1 MASRLCLST
10 EEEVNAAILE
20 HELATGTRYAASS
33 STKDFGKWDAWIPG
47 KSFKILWEGRM
58 PFINQ
63 GRKRIMC
70 HLGKNHNR
78 KRARRNEILR
88 MKQLEASQGKDVKS
102 RVIIKPTKKLDC
114 PALIDIR
121 EVALFPKFEASDDS
135 QATKENQKKRLR
147 MAIQHGSAVWKKAF
161 LFTLPGKDEH
171 QNHPV
176 GLEGGALE
184 HADKRLIQKIYEIC
198 SQGITDTHTVK
209 KMLHEYAL
217 TICPDVT
224 SIYNKRFFPDGKI
237 VRNHI
242 KRYAKIKE
250 EKEIEHDHQDDDVGD
265 DDTGAGYSGGES
277 FHDDDGNEVIK
288 THPSVRIKGT
298 EANYQPEQCFDASCI
313 DRAPHMHCPFCVKSE
328 YYTDPTILKAHYRVK
343 HVDKGIEFA
352 GLKVLRCCSNCEIVG
367 VIKGEKRFKGAHW
380 HCYKCKNGFNRR
392 DEAIKH
398 YKTHFRN
405 PQTTFQIQIT
415 QDINQPVSVGFEN
428 EEAAASIPTEGF
440 SIHSIHS
447 GSVNLHDTLSPYT
460 HSSDMSMT
468 HRGLDG
474 MVTGVGAI
482 ETVGLNDTQTIMIIQ
497 DESGHIPALS
507 DSQQETV
514 STSPTYIHATPTI
527 DSTSELR
534 IQQLQD
540 KVSELERQAAIREMK
555 IQALEAKVASYKA
568 REKELLEQ
576 MALPNDKTIQDMCK
590 TLENQHKE
598 LIRQQLKHVHNTLR
612 LTSNQSTPTTT
623 TKMIILNPMTQSI
636 PQGTSLLNSGLGHAL
651 NFHSPQTVSVNI
663 STRNAEESNLIAT
676 MNQEH
681 GTDIVESAIQ
691 SNSINEATDGIE
703 QDDGT
708 EKVEHLH
715 GKHVT
720 FDDGDRVSDHSY
732 DESIEVHLQ
741 TEFKQ
746 DHDETVVEEVVE
758 PVRKKPRTRLIRKEV
773 ANQ

>member
-1 MASRLCLST
+1 MQ
-10 EEEVNAAILE
+10 
-20 HELATGTRYAASS
+20 RYSNMNLPPERAMQ
-33 STKDFGKWDAWIPG
+33 PVH
-47 KSFKILWEGRM
+47 R
-58 PFINQ
+58 
-63 GRKRIMC
+63 RRISAN
-70 HLGKNHNR
+70 G
-78 KRARRNEILR
+78 R

-288 THPSVRIKGT
+288 
-298 EANYQPEQCFDASCI
+298 
-313 DRAPHMHCPFCVKSE
+313 
-328 YYTDPTILKAHYRVK
+328 
-343 HVDKGIEFA
+343 
-352 GLKVLRCCSNCEIVG
+352 
-367 VIKGEKRFKGAHW
+367 GAHW

-415 QDINQPVSVGFEN
+415 QN
-428 EEAAASIPTEGF
+428 EEAAASIPTEA
-440 SIHSIHS
+440 
-447 GSVNLHDTLSPYT
+447 YT

-758 PVRKKPRTRLIRKEV
+758 PVTFQGTYK
-773 ANQ
+773 